1 MEQEKSLMQA
11 KPISLLTRAGVHH
24 QLKAEQIIAITGDT
38 NYSYIHLA
46 SGERLHRSR
55 PILYFSRMFPDF
67 LRIHKKALINPP
79 YVSYYNLPIVREPN
93 GYVIMKND
101 LRLEVSRRRVQQ
113 VGQILGCAC

>member
-1 MEQEKSLMQA
+1 MN
-11 KPISLLTRAGVHH
+11 LTSRAGVHH
-24 QLKAEQIIAITGDT
+24 RLASEQIIAITGDT
-38 NYSYIHLA
+38 NYSYIHLI

-67 LRIHKKALINPP
+67 LRIHKKALINPM
-79 YVSYYNLPIVREPN
+79 YVSHYNLPIVREPN

-113 VGQILGCAC
+113 VGQVLGGNYQRGMSFV